1 MEKILAKT
9 KQKSTPK
16 TKTAANDL
24 IKSILHRSKKS
35 SPVSAPVSTPVVTA
49 APVSTAPPMSA
60 LDKKIALLEQKKWV
74 LSI

>member
-24 IKSILHRSKKS
+24 IKSILSRTKKS
-35 SPVSAPVSTPVVTA
+35 PTPTAPEPAAPAPVA
-49 APVSTAPPMSA
+49 
-60 LDKKIALLEQKKWV
+60 ALLT
-74 LSI
+74 